1 MILSSLLLAAEDGVS
16 SLLTLLPL
24 LMELLALVE
33 GDEALAQAAA
43 KLLKELRLASSLKAD
58 SKLQPAWADVDTV
71 EEEGLL
77 ISSMGD

>member
-1 MILSSLLLAAEDGVS
+1 
-16 SLLTLLPL
+16 
-24 LMELLALVE
+24 MELLGLVE
-33 GDEALAQAAA
+33 GEQAAA

-58 SKLQPAWADVDTV
+58 SKLHPAWADVDTV

>member
-1 MILSSLLLAAEDGVS
+1 MILSSLLLAAEDVVS

-24 LMELLALVE
+24 LMELLGLVE
-33 GDEALAQAAA
+33 GEQAAA

>member
-1 MILSSLLLAAEDGVS
+1 MILSSLLLAAEDVVS

-24 LMELLALVE
+24 LMELLGLVE
-33 GDEALAQAAA
+33 GEQAAA

-71 EEEGLL
+71 EEEEGLL

>member
-71 EEEGLL
+71 EEGGLL

>member
-16 SLLTLLPL
+16 SLTLLPL
-24 LMELLALVE
+24 LMELLGLVE
-33 GDEALAQAAA
+33 GEQAAA

>member
-1 MILSSLLLAAEDGVS
+1 
-16 SLLTLLPL
+16 
-24 LMELLALVE
+24 MELLGLVE
-33 GDEALAQAAA
+33 GEQAAA

-71 EEEGLL
+71 EEEEGLL